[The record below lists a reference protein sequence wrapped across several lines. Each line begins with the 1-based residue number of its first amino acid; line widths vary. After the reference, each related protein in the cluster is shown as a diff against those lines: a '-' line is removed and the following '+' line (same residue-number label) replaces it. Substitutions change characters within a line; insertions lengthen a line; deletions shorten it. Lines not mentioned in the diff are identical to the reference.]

1 MINEYRKIGREFTKG
16 VFDMILVFLFM
27 AFIVL
32 YTIQYFEPI
41 DDCDRAWNDRCG
53 MRVLT
58 DNKTGQ
64 EYLVTRQGGIIER
77 KTK

>member
-1 MINEYRKIGREFTKG
+1 MTEFRKLGRQFILG
-16 VFDMILVFLFM
+16 VFDVLFVLLCM
-27 AFIVL
+27 TFIVL
-32 YTIQYFEPI
+32 YTIQYFKPI
-41 DDCDRAWNDRCG
+41 DDCDRAWNDRCD